1 MPFDINSLE
10 SLLPP
15 ELSAQKKDRLKESL
29 KQFLKE
35 NQNKAK
41 YYTDFYSNENYPYF
55 LQGDV
60 IREIRFPVF
69 NFGTGEYEK
78 EYFDVILISNT
89 CDMDEA
95 NTRKVKKN
103 VIIAKLIPFD
113 NFIEALK
120 ELRVEKA
127 DDIIIQVQNQ
137 LYSNLFYLPP
147 NYHGVEYIVYLDELS
162 WITISELKDLKED
175 MQENRI
181 ASLDFYGYYLFVL
194 KLSYHLCLLPEETHR

>member
-1 MPFDINSLE
+1 MPFDINSLD

-15 ELSAQKKDRLKESL
+15 ELSEQKKERLKQSL
-29 KQFLKE
+29 IQFLKE
-35 NQNKAK
+35 NQNKTK
-41 YYTDFYSNENYPYF
+41 YYTDFYSTENYPYF
-55 LQGDV
+55 LQGDI
-60 IREIRFPVF
+60 IREIRFPIF
-69 NFGTGEYEK
+69 DFETREYEK

-120 ELRVEKA
+120 ELKVERA
-127 DDIIIQVQNQ
+127 DDIITQVQNQ
-137 LYSNLFYLPP
+137 LYSNLLYLPP
-147 NYHGVEYIVYLDELS
+147 NYQGAEYIVYLDELA
-162 WITISELKDLKED
+162 WITMSELNDLKEN

-194 KLSYHLCLLPEETHR
+194 KLSYHLCRLPEETHR